1 MFITINARKARIF
14 LTIVSLG
21 LLGAVLLV
29 SALSFRYPL
38 KHLPLIRAVSSKYG
52 IEPSVV
58 CAVIHAESRFAEKA
72 LSPKGAAGLMQITM
86 PTAQWAAGKIGMEFN
101 DSDIF
106 DPEINITIGC
116 WYLSWLMERYEN
128 ADVVSAAYNAGS
140 GNVDKWLVNM
150 EYSND
155 GETLRKI
162 PFKETSDYVR
172 RVRVNKKIYD
182 IILLLGGKGG
192 KG

>member
-1 MFITINARKARIF
+1 MFITINARKARVF
-14 LTIVSLG
+14 LKFFLPG
-21 LLGAVLLV
+21 LLGVLLLA

-38 KHLPLIRAVSSKYG
+38 KYLPFIKAASSKYG
-52 IEPSVV
+52 IKPSAV

-86 PTAQWAAGKIGMEFN
+86 PTAQWVAGKIGMEFN

-116 WYLSWLMERYEN
+116 WYLSWLMERYDN

-140 GNVDKWLVNM
+140 GNVDKWLVNA
-150 EYSND
+150 EYSSD

-162 PFKETSDYVR
+162 PFKETNDYVH
-172 RVRVNKKIYD
+172 RVRMNKKIYD
-182 IILLLGGKGG
+182 MILFLGGKG
-192 KG
+192 